1 MNSLIIV
8 LSAFGAHSGPRSHS
22 VNLEECFVTIRPS
35 CAIVHRHFSVEGL
48 REVGV
53 GTRSARLVSDVAL
66 AYLMMLHVTDLEFD
80 QQ

>member
-1 MNSLIIV
+1 M
-8 LSAFGAHSGPRSHS
+8 
-22 VNLEECFVTIRPS
+22 TIRPS